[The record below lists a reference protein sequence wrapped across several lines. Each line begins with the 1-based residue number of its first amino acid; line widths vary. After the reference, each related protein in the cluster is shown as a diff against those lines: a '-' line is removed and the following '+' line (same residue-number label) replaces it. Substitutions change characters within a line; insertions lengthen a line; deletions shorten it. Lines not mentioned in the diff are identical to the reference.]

1 MRKKILFPAAL
12 LLLVFSFVLSLC
24 IGSAKISIRE
34 AVSALQN
41 GSLTPDSRILFYVR
55 LPRALAAVL
64 SGAALAVSGVLLQ
77 NVLNNA
83 LAAPNI
89 IGVNAGAGFAV
100 LFLLAV
106 FPTATAFLPFAA
118 FFGALFAS
126 LLIYAVA
133 AKSGASRTTIT
144 LAGVALSSVFTAG
157 SNGIKTFFPDTI
169 YNSSSFFIGGFSG
182 IAYQNLTPAWIAILL
197 GLLLAVLFSG
207 EMDVLSLGDETA
219 QSLGMRVQG
228 TRFLLL
234 MTASLLAGG
243 AVSFS
248 GLLGFVGLIVPHI
261 LRHFIGARHRILVP
275 LSALFGASFVLLCD
289 TLSRTLFSPYEIPVG
304 IVLSLLGGPFFLF
317 LIVRK
322 KGGKLE

>member
-24 IGSAKISIRE
+24 VGSAQISIRE

-118 FFGALFAS
+118 FLGALFAS

-157 SNGIKTFFPDTI
+157 SNAIKTFFPDTI

-182 IAYQNLTPAWIAILL
+182 IAYKNLTPAWIAI
-197 GLLLAVLFSG
+197 
-207 EMDVLSLGDETA
+207 
-219 QSLGMRVQG
+219 
-228 TRFLLL
+228 
-234 MTASLLAGG
+234 LLAGG

-248 GLLGFVGLIVPHI
+248 GLLGFVGFIVPHI